1 MSTFSPPLNSV
12 RENLDGNQFQPSL
25 PHSFILYNPKKMGGR
40 RGGKKPRQTKP
51 CDTRWL
57 HLESGARSR
66 GWDLGAFNCTG
77 VKPCGAQ
84 EQNPAAPLKP
94 HPGICKEQMGDKAE
108 LSPWGQPCSE
118 VFGPRAADTVKLKI
132 YWEFMENLLRIV
144 GLWIYCSPHPWIP
157 SCVGVQLM
165 PWEGF
170 RNKTNP
176 IHTGKLQKT
185 MLFPDRKRCRC
196 SSLASLPQ
204 NLRGKTQCK

>member
-1 MSTFSPPLNSV
+1 METNS
-12 RENLDGNQFQPSL
+12 NLPFPTVL
-25 PHSFILYNPKKMGGR
+25 SFTTQKTGGEEGGEKKT
-40 RGGKKPRQTKP
+40 RQTKP

-84 EQNPAAPLKP
+84 GQNPAAPLKP
-94 HPGICKEQMGDKAE
+94 RPGICKEQMGDKAE

-118 VFGPRAADTVKLKI
+118 VLGPRAADTVKLKI

-144 GLWIYCSPHPWIP
+144 GLWIYCSPYPWIS

-170 RNKTNP
+170 WNKTNP
-176 IHTGKLQKT
+176 IHTGKLQKQ
-185 MLFPDRKRCRC
+185 FC
-196 SSLASLPQ
+196 SLIGNDAAAQ